1 MNSLQQQK
9 FCKKRKASHVEYS
22 FVLFFF
28 YETPF
33 FKSEGKGWYEF
44 ITVRLDKEK
53 IYRYLNLRVQNIQS
67 KAKLSTFFYNKKL

>member
-28 YETPF
+28 YE
-33 FKSEGKGWYEF
+33 
-44 ITVRLDKEK
+44 RLLFLSQREK
-53 IYRYLNLRVQNIQS
+53 AGMS
-67 KAKLSTFFYNKKL
+67 LSLLDWTRKKYTDIST